1 MYKKDYQLG
10 NLGILYLGFHGS
22 PGEISLREDTSHP
35 HDEDEVDLEK
45 IGYSLTCSD
54 PRGKTPLYDCSYSV
68 IHFAS
73 CSVLRPRA
81 KAWRFKEQVGAACV
95 SGYTKSVDPIESWAF
110 EIMYLTMMSKIL
122 ETKNVNA
129 GTLGTLNERIGSKP
143 EYSGLAKKLGF
154 KMIYE

>member
-1 MYKKDYQLG
+1 M
-10 NLGILYLGFHGS
+10 
-22 PGEISLREDTSHP
+22 
-35 HDEDEVDLEK
+35 
-45 IGYSLTCSD
+45 
-54 PRGKTPLYDCSYSV
+54 
-68 IHFAS
+68 
-73 CSVLRPRA
+73 
-81 KAWRFKEQVGAACV
+81 